1 MGQDMLYWSQKG
13 GDFMKIYTEKQM
25 RAAEKTAADAGMAY
39 LRLMENAGSACSAQ
53 IKKRVRR
60 DRKVAVLCGKGKNGG
75 DGFVIARKLSEDGF
89 AVAVLL
95 VFGAPKDA
103 DAAFMFSKLSGT
115 QVKVF
120 DLTQNDAP
128 KRLIPE
134 ADVLVDAVFGI
145 GFRGAADASLASVFR
160 MVNGAKGTV
169 FSVDVP
175 SGLACDS
182 GDVQGECIH
191 ADYTL
196 AISGGKLCHV
206 LKPAA
211 AWCGKVVLT
220 RIGVEEQYYKNAP
233 YYAYTFT
240 NKEISAAFPPRPQ
253 VSNKGDFGK
262 VLCIC
267 GSRSYAGA
275 AVLCVQAALRSGAGL
290 VYAAFPDAAYPAIG
304 AKLTESPLLPMP
316 SDSEGKFAASSIPY
330 ILQAMQGMQ
339 AIVLGC
345 GLGQSA
351 GTQALVQAVL
361 EKAQCPVILD
371 ADGINLIADH
381 IDCIKKASCKLYLTP
396 HPGEMARLMHCS
408 IADVQQDRV
417 RTACAFAAKYGV
429 TLVLKGANTIVAGQ
443 NGTAYINTTGNSGL
457 AKGGSGD
464 FLAGLLGGFA
474 AQGVH
479 FPADTA
485 VYIHGLCAD
494 CAADRLS
501 MRGML
506 ASDCIAELPHVLSQ
520 FE

>member
-1 MGQDMLYWSQKG
+1 
-13 GDFMKIYTEKQM
+13 MKIYTEKQM

-39 LRLMENAGSACSAQ
+39 LRLMENAGSACYTEM
-53 IKKRVRR
+53 KKRVGT
-60 DRKVAVLCGKGKNGG
+60 DRKVVVLCGKGKNGG
-75 DGFVIARKLSEDGF
+75 DGFVIARKLCEYGYS
-89 AVAVLL
+89 VAVLL
-95 VFGAPKDA
+95 VFGAPKDE

-115 QVKVF
+115 DVKVF
-120 DLTQNDAP
+120 DLTRNDAP

-145 GFRGAADASLASVFR
+145 GFKGVANDALASLFHL
-160 MVNGAKGTV
+160 VNESKCTV
-169 FSVDVP
+169 FSVDLP
-175 SGLACDS
+175 SGVECDS
-182 GDVQGECIH
+182 GAVAGACIC

-206 LKPAA
+206 LEPAA
-211 AWCGKVVLT
+211 SMCGKVVLT

-233 YYAYTFT
+233 YYAYTFSE
-240 NKEISAAFPPRPQ
+240 KEIAAAFPKRAQ

-267 GSRSYAGA
+267 GSRNYAGA
-275 AVLCVQAALRSGAGL
+275 AVLAVEGALRSGAGL
-290 VYAAFPDAAYPAIG
+290 VYAAFPDAAYAAVG

-316 SDSEGKFAASSIPY
+316 SDSEGRFAVSAIAPV
-330 ILQAMQGMQ
+330 LEAMQGMQ
-339 AIVLGC
+339 AVVLGC

-361 EKAQCPVILD
+361 ENAQCPVILD

-381 IDCIKKASCKLYLTP
+381 IDCIRKASCRLYLTP
-396 HPGEMARLMHCS
+396 HPGEMSRLLHCS
-408 IADVQQDRV
+408 IAEVQADRV
-417 RTACAFAAKYGV
+417 CTASAFAAKNGV
-429 TLVLKGANTIVAGQ
+429 TLVLKGANTVVAGQ
-443 NGTAYINTTGNSGL
+443 NGRVYINTTGNSGL

-464 FLAGLLGGFA
+464 FLAGLLGGFV
-474 AQGVH
+474 AQGVQ

-494 CAADRLS
+494 RVAERTS

-506 ASDCIAELPHVLSQ
+506 PSDCIAELPKVLSQ